1 MSQKVSSKS
10 MLVELYEIGLTQML
24 LGEGFKCEAY
34 FAKFKKRHSF

>member
-1 MSQKVSSKS
+1 

-34 FAKFKKRHSF
+34 FAKFKKDIHSDENVLNIF